1 MPSRGL
7 IGIAAL
13 LVALAVGAALGHGRR
28 VRIVDRL
35 MAMALVGGLA
45 ARLVFVAT
53 YAPLYI
59 DAPLAILDIRDR
71 GFSPWGGVAGLLLY
85 AAVAGWRVRAARIPL
100 AGALAAGA
108 LTLMMGIVG
117 LQAVTPA
124 HKSMP
129 ATALARID
137 DTSTTLTELK
147 RQAPDKPMVVN
158 LWASWCGPCRREMP
172 MLARYQAEHQAVTVV
187 FVNEDD
193 TVSAMHQ
200 FLRQTDLSLSNAL
213 IDARHALADA
223 LAIPG
228 YPTTLFYDADGRLVR
243 RHTGLLSQAT
253 LAHGVNQAA
262 R

>member
-85 AAVAGWRVRAARIPL
+85 AGSHWADTLRLRRSCQG
-100 AGALAAGA
+100 
-108 LTLMMGIVG
+108 LTLI
-117 LQAVTPA
+117 
-124 HKSMP
+124 
-129 ATALARID
+129 
-137 DTSTTLTELK
+137 
-147 RQAPDKPMVVN
+147 
-158 LWASWCGPCRREMP
+158 
-172 MLARYQAEHQAVTVV
+172 
-187 FVNEDD
+187 
-193 TVSAMHQ
+193 
-200 FLRQTDLSLSNAL
+200 
-213 IDARHALADA
+213 
-223 LAIPG
+223 
-228 YPTTLFYDADGRLVR
+228 
-243 RHTGLLSQAT
+243 
-253 LAHGVNQAA
+253 AA
-262 R
+262 